1 MITVASVIENIVKRT
16 PFMED
21 LLNNKL
27 INYSAFARHYHQEV
41 EQKTLKLIK
50 YGAIVMALKRMVRK
64 KKTLGAYNQFLQ
76 NPKEVIA
83 RSNLFEVTI
92 KTSKITDLIKKTYQ
106 LKQKY
111 AEYFFTI
118 TEGVFETTLIAS
130 CEIKKEIIKSIKP
143 FLVIS
148 EINNLASITLRL
160 KEDNIITPGVYYQIL
175 KKLYWENINIIEVV
189 STTNEIT
196 LIIAQSDLE
205 KAFSAIGGE

>member
-27 INYSAFARHYHQEV
+27 INYSAFARHYQPEV
-41 EQKTLKLIK
+41 EQKTLKLVK

-64 KKTLGAYNQFLQ
+64 KKTQVTYNEALS
-76 NPKEVIA
+76 NPKEIIA
-83 RSNLFEVTI
+83 RSNLFEATI

-130 CEIKKEIIKSIKP
+130 CEIKKEIKKSLEP
-143 FLVIS
+143 FLITS
-148 EINNLASITLRL
+148 EIDNLASITLRL
-160 KEDNIITPGVYYQIL
+160 EKDNIITPGVYYQIL
-175 KKLYWENINIIEVV
+175 KRLYWENINIIEVV

-205 KAFSAIGGE
+205 KAFSAIGGV